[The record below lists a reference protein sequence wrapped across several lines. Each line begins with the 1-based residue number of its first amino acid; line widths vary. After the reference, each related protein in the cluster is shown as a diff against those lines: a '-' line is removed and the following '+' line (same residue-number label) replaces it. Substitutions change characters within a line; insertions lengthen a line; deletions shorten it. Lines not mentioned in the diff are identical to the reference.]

1 MTEAF
6 TRKDFLRLG
15 LARLVG
21 AASDAAD
28 LARGVVAA
36 ARERTAPPPEGLVRP
51 PGGLVRPPGA
61 LPERA
66 FLDKC
71 TRCDA
76 CIRACPHFVV
86 RKAGPELGARIGGTP
101 VLDPRENPCRFC
113 DGLPCI
119 AACEPGALVAPA
131 AGAKARI
138 GLARVDKDRC
148 FMALGQPCDYCQKSC
163 PVRPRAIKVG
173 GFRVPAVVDAAT
185 CTGCGECAQIC
196 PAKAVRIQDTRL
208 EVKA

>member
-15 LARLVG
+15 MARLVG
-21 AASDAAD
+21 AASDAAE

-36 ARERTAPPPEGLVRP
+36 VREKSAPPEGI
-51 PGGLVRPPGA
+51 VRPPGA
-61 LPERA
+61 LQERA

-71 TRCDA
+71 TRCDL
-76 CIRACPHFVV
+76 CIRACPHFVI

-101 VLDPRENPCRFC
+101 VLDPRENPCHFC

-119 AACEPGALVAPA
+119 VACGPGALIVPAP
-131 AGAKARI
+131 GAKARI
-138 GLARVDKDRC
+138 GLAKVDKDRC

-173 GFRVPAVVDAAT
+173 GFRLPAVVDAAT

-196 PAKAVRIQDTRL
+196 PAKAIRIHDVRM

>member
-15 LARLVG
+15 MARLVG
-21 AASDAAD
+21 AASEAAD

-36 ARERTAPPPEGLVRP
+36 VRERTTPPV
-51 PGGLVRPPGA
+51 GLVRPPGA
-61 LPERA
+61 LAERA

-71 TRCDA
+71 TKCDA
-76 CIRACPHFVV
+76 CIRACPHFVI

-113 DGLPCI
+113 DELPCI
-119 AACEPGALVAPA
+119 AACEPGALLAPA
-131 AGAKARI
+131 PGAKARI
-138 GLARVDKDRC
+138 GLAKVDKDRC

-173 GFRVPAVVDAAT
+173 GFRLPAVVDFAA

-196 PAKAVRIQDTRL
+196 PAKAIRIEDVRM
-208 EVKA
+208 EVNA